1 MLFSNLKIPSKTNSI
16 QEINHFFPVI
26 FLILGEHKCILK
38 NDLVKFGNHSTLLRK
53 LTITLLLICW
63 PAWFWWQMEAYSF
76 QMFYSL
82 PAALEI
88 LFVCQNLQSRG
99 AEWLKLKNANNS
111 AFFCNDS
118 TVDFRC
124 RTIRKMSA
132 ELCKC
137 NSAVIFK
144 SFCSNSFYTKSK
156 NKD

>member
-1 MLFSNLKIPSKTNSI
+1 
-16 QEINHFFPVI
+16 
-26 FLILGEHKCILK
+26 
-38 NDLVKFGNHSTLLRK
+38 
-53 LTITLLLICW
+53 
-63 PAWFWWQMEAYSF
+63 MEAYSF
-76 QMFYSL
+76 QMFYSV

-88 LFVCQNLQSRG
+88 LFVCQNLQIRG

-111 AFFCNDS
+111 EFFCNDS

-137 NSAVIFK
+137 NSAVIFQ